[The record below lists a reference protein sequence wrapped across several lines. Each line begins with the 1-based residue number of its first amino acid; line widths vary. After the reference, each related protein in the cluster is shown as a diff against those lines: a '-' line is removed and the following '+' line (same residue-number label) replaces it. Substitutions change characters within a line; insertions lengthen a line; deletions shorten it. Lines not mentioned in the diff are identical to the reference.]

1 MDHDLLSVYDSGFFI
16 AWERFAGDISR
27 AFYEA
32 TDDAITRPLA
42 TQQARYTVAIIR
54 VAELLTAVGE
64 KEIAN
69 RFYVL
74 AEALNDLVEGIPH
87 PLFKVETPTNKRG
100 RKPDTSAIWR
110 IRSNVCI
117 AIEFMKAGG
126 MTEDDAIAQV
136 SKAHKA
142 ALVNLLRPNTEIKSS
157 IKTWLKSFAN
167 DEVRNEVAL
176 SSYKHGVAPLSS
188 LRLKFSGDQIRHVG
202 EQLILDA
209 AKWASSIV
217 KI

>member
-1 MDHDLLSVYDSGFFI
+1 MDHDHLSVYDSDFFV
-16 AWERFAGDISR
+16 AWEKFAGDISR

-32 TDDAITRPLA
+32 ADDAITRPLA

-64 KEIAN
+64 REIAN
-69 RFYVL
+69 KFYAL

-87 PLFKVETPTNKRG
+87 PLFKVEVSTGKRG
-100 RKPDTSAIWR
+100 RRPDTSAIWR
-110 IRSNVCI
+110 IRSSVCI
-117 AIEFMKAGG
+117 GIEFMKAGG
-126 MTEDDAIAQV
+126 MVEDDAIAQV
-136 SKAHKA
+136 SKAHKV
-142 ALVNLLRPNTEIKSS
+142 ALTNLLRTNTEIKSS

-188 LRLKFSGDQIRHVG
+188 LRMKFTGEQIRHVG
-202 EQLILDA
+202 ERLISDA
-209 AKWASSIV
+209 AKWASSID